1 MGVYLRNDIK
11 MVIPLYRIQY
21 ILKVLIDRFKHI
33 GIDHEKNLISSST
46 LSDDIALSI
55 DGRNKQLANQLIY
68 ESIAQFTTGREQEDS
83 LLAED
88 ISYELLVED
97 GRRRFDGSP
106 SEDSR
111 RR

>member
-1 MGVYLRNDIK
+1 MGMRLFSVYIRNSIK
-11 MVIPLYRIQY
+11 ILIHSYRIQY
-21 ILKVLIDRFKHI
+21 ILKLSIDRFKHI
-33 GIDHEKNLISSST
+33 VKDHEKKIVSSSA
-46 LSDDIALSI
+46 SNDDISLSI

-97 GRRRFDGSP
+97 GRRRFYGTP
-106 SEDSR
+106 S
-111 RR
+111 